1 MSHRNQRYKSPFR
14 AQEAQG
20 WLISPWWCKCLLSQ
34 GYWVGKEK
42 WLEGLTDSS
51 HLFKMCLRGKKPRAL
66 HWRGKIPFKRQT
78 VYNLSPHF
86 GSKTRMGRHTVSSAC
101 VMTMLVTHQY
111 EWFSL
116 VSSWLLDKASLISC
130 GIFLRSVIIW
140 WYCIVSMNFSKLFL
154 WEGMAQGAN
163 IPMN

>member
-1 MSHRNQRYKSPFR
+1 MCFMETRPV
-14 AQEAQG
+14 
-20 WLISPWWCKCLLSQ
+20 ILLSEPRRLKVDISMMVQ
-34 GYWVGKEK
+34 MFTISRILSWKGKMA
-42 WLEGLTDSS
+42 GGVTDSS

-66 HWRGKIPFKRQT
+66 HWRGKIPFKRQR

-86 GSKTRMGRHTVSSAC
+86 GSKTRMGRHIVSSAC